1 MVTFFRRLN
10 RAERIIRADTDNP
23 LYEERIDL
31 LDRVNKYILS
41 CNFIKKP
48 QHKFVIQNSDAEVS
62 YLIKETGMSK
72 SGIMSFRQRAS
83 KQLTDQFGVEFCDY
97 LIGDKSQLELA
108 QTIFFIIENNLKAE
122 DIVNSSLVSNIRK
135 RDDGYKNVFDVKDC
149 VNEIKLLIKYS
160 NQQML
165 ADIMECDIDKLV
177 FLVQA
182 IEGTEGISL
191 SDRANLINKI
201 APSSLED

>member
-23 LYEERIDL
+23 LYEERVDL

-83 KQLTDQFGVEFCDY
+83 KQLTDQFGVEFFDY

-122 DIVNSSLVSNIRK
+122 DIVNSSLISNIRK